1 MSTYWKFPTL
11 ETFFS
16 KWLKI
21 ISKKSSYQKL
31 LRTTKKRSKHF
42 TTLAA
47 GWSRWRLQVWVAKI
61 MIFSNLSIFELEQL
75 SPFVSSK
82 RPSEQKIGPAPEPNP
97 AHRFYPNFNSP
108 TFVTP
113 TENTMELFFKKL
125 ILFLISTPK
134 IGGICSCSDL
144 CRHFGPIPPSERR
157 WKIGPAPE
165 PKPAHRFYPNF
176 NSPTFVVP
184 TENTIELFFI

>member
-75 SPFVSSK
+75 SPFISSK
-82 RPSEQKIGPAPEPNP
+82 RPSEQKTWPAPEPNP

-134 IGGICSCSDL
+134 TGGICRFSRYIISTYCKF
-144 CRHFGPIPPSERR
+144 CR
-157 WKIGPAPE
+157 
-165 PKPAHRFYPNF
+165 
-176 NSPTFVVP
+176 
-184 TENTIELFFI
+184 